1 MKHFII
7 IFLILLTAGI
17 CTGQSISDFRRQHK
31 RLLAKQEN
39 INKNI
44 VFNDI
49 DHYRYHRLGYYSG
62 DKTYADVYREHWES
76 DRVNP
81 YEDAEVPSK
90 FNIELGGKYAMPCSH
105 YSTINSKYGY
115 RKSFGRMHKGIDLKA
130 QIGDTIRSAF
140 DGQVRLTKFDRSGY
154 GFYVVVRHY
163 NNTETVYGH
172 LSKFLVKSGQYV
184 KVGQP
189 IALSGNTGRS
199 TGPHLHFEVRY
210 MGYAIN
216 PEDIFNFKTG
226 GLVSS
231 TYMFVKAKY
240 NKSQPQQPSNA
251 SNTEKSS
258 NSRRKVRS

>member
-17 CTGQSISDFRRQHK
+17 CTAQSISDFRRQHK

-39 INKNI
+39 MNKNI

-62 DKTYADVYREHWES
+62 DKTYADVYRKHWDSEG
-76 DRVNP
+76 VNP
-81 YEDAEVPSK
+81 YEDAEIPSK
-90 FNIELGGKYAMPCSH
+90 FNIELGGKHAMPCPS

-115 RKSFGRMHKGIDLKA
+115 RKTFGRMHKGIDLKA
-130 QIGDTIRSAF
+130 QIGDTIRSTF

-154 GFYVVVRHY
+154 GFYVVIRHY
-163 NNTETVYGH
+163 NFTETVYGH
-172 LSKFLVKSGQYV
+172 LSKFLVKPNQYV
-184 KVGQP
+184 KAGTP

-226 GLVSS
+226 TLVSP
-231 TYMFVKAKY
+231 TYMFVKANY
-240 NKSQPQQPSNA
+240 NKVRPQQPSTA
-251 SNTEKSS
+251 KKSS
-258 NSRRKVRS
+258 TSKRKVRS